1 MPALRIRTQTAK
13 SIFVA
18 SKIPD
23 ADFVANPY
31 TGCQFGCLYCYA
43 VFSCRFVQEPRSAWG
58 DFVVVK
64 ENAIELA
71 KAQLARWPA
80 RRREAT
86 IFLSSITDPYQGI
99 EKNRQLTRGILE
111 ALVHAGYQGK
121 VTILTKS
128 PLVLRD
134 IDLLQQLNSE
144 VGLTITTTD
153 DRLSRFLEV
162 SAPLA
167 SKRLQTLQALHQAG
181 LKTYAFVGPIFPH
194 YVLQPQTLQ
203 SLFQAIAASGTKEIY
218 AEQLN
223 LNRTVRERLLQE
235 FSISAPD
242 QIALFQQ
249 AQRHEHRDNLSA
261 MVRSF
266 AQQYNLYLRL
276 GDAIYHRDVK

>member
-144 VGLTITTTD
+144 VGLTISTTD